1 MAPHRDLHALTA
13 AALTAMVLAAR
24 WWSVSR
30 HRRRYGQAS
39 AAKASWP
46 RTASHA
52 PSPDPQGD
60 RLAELHASMLDP
72 TADQNLRETDG
83 HLDHYWQQLQ
93 PLYVRHEDD
102 SGGGQH

>member
-13 AALTAMVLAAR
+13 AAVTATVLAAR

-30 HRRRYGQAS
+30 HRWPYRRAS
-39 AAKASWP
+39 AAKAPWWRIAP
-46 RTASHA
+46 QA
-52 PSPDPQGD
+52 PSLDPGVD

-72 TADQNLRETDG
+72 TAGQALRETDG
-83 HLDHYWQQLQ
+83 HLDRYWRRLQ

-102 SGGGQH
+102 SGAS